1 LGDVEGNGPS
11 QMKGEDMT
19 DRIRVDI
26 SPAYSPE
33 MFYFVAGNVTATLDA
48 IACKDAI
55 REALGLGHYVV
66 WNGGCGMTAGDV
78 ALALGY

>member
-1 LGDVEGNGPS
+1 
-11 QMKGEDMT
+11 MT

-48 IACKDAI
+48 IAQGRHSRGARPRSLRRLEWGVRHD
-55 REALGLGHYVV
+55 RGRRGTGTGLLTP
-66 WNGGCGMTAGDV
+66 NPCPA
-78 ALALGY
+78 